1 MLLEDLRNVL
11 SSLTSDLQGLITC
24 LQDEKEAVVSYDLKK
39 IKESYQQKLRQ
50 TQRIDHTEHKRK
62 VVVEKLMAQ
71 AGLSSSMTPRIS
83 IDELLTKSFPGNHS
97 ILKEEIRDQLS
108 CVRSLSQAAQEFNE
122 LQRQFLM
129 YSLQDIHSSL
139 YLLESLQGKEQ
150 FQGYDQQGELKEGN
164 FANRPSAVD
173 SNI

>member
-11 SSLTSDLQGLITC
+11 SVLTSDLQDLITC

-50 TQRIDHTEHKRK
+50 TQRIDHTEHKRRLI
-62 VVVEKLMAQ
+62 VENLKRH
-71 AGLSSSMTPRIS
+71 AGVSHTLSL
-83 IDELLTKSFPGNHS
+83 DELLSQVYPGS
-97 ILKEEIRDQLS
+97 YGILKEEIRDQLS

-139 YLLESLQGKEQ
+139 YLLESLQGKER
-150 FQGYDQQGELKEGN
+150 FQGYDQQGEITGD
-164 FANRPSAVD
+164 FANHPSSVD